1 MDIDRKFTNPK
12 KIIWL
17 EDVVCNVCSSEVN
30 SWDKRC
36 SRALGY
42 KHIVCECCIARE
54 YGETIETL
62 RYTMQN
68 HFGLIPCPGI

>member
-1 MDIDRKFTNPK
+1 MDGTYSNPRK
-12 KIIWL
+12 IHWL
-17 EDVVCNVCSSEVN
+17 ADIACNVCSGEIN

-42 KHIVCECCIARE
+42 KKIVCESCIVKE
-54 YGETIETL
+54 YEVTVPVLRSTL
-62 RYTMQN
+62 EE

>member
-1 MDIDRKFTNPK
+1 MDDRKYSNPASLFWYPD
-12 KIIWL
+12 ISCP
-17 EDVVCNVCSSEVN
+17 VCGGEVN

-42 KHIVCECCIARE
+42 RHIVCETCISKE
-54 YGETIETL
+54 YGMEVAEL
-62 RYTMQN
+62 RDTMKN

>member
-1 MDIDRKFTNPK
+1 MNDRNFSTPARLH
-12 KIIWL
+12 WYPDL
-17 EDVVCNVCSSEVN
+17 SCPVCGGRVN

-42 KHIVCECCIARE
+42 AQIVCEDCIAHE
-54 YGETIETL
+54 YEIDVEEL
-62 RYTMQN
+62 RDTMKN

>member
-1 MDIDRKFTNPK
+1 MSNQKYSNPAKLFWYPDISCPFCDG
-12 KIIWL
+12 
-17 EDVVCNVCSSEVN
+17 EVN

-42 KHIVCECCIARE
+42 KKIVCEDCIALE
-54 YGETIETL
+54 YEMEVEEL
-62 RYTMQN
+62 RDTMKN

>member
-1 MDIDRKFTNPK
+1 MNERDYSAPAKLRWYPDISCP
-12 KIIWL
+12 
-17 EDVVCNVCSSEVN
+17 VCGGRVN

-42 KHIVCECCIARE
+42 KAIVSKE
-54 YGETIETL
+54 YGIDVEEL
-62 RYTMQN
+62 RDTMKN

>member
-1 MDIDRKFTNPK
+1 MSDPK
-12 KIIWL
+12 HSTPARLHWYPDL
-17 EDVVCNVCSSEVN
+17 FCPVCGGRVN

-42 KHIVCECCIARE
+42 KHIVCESCIAQE
-54 YGETIETL
+54 YEIDVEEL
-62 RYTMQN
+62 RDTMKN

>member
-1 MDIDRKFTNPK
+1 MDSTYSNPK
-12 KIIWL
+12 RVHWL
-17 EDVVCNVCSSEVN
+17 ADVACNVCAGEVN

-42 KHIVCECCIARE
+42 KSIVCESCIAKE
-54 YGETIETL
+54 YDVTVSELRGTL
-62 RYTMQN
+62 QE